1 MIQPPSKQSPTTLTK
16 AQARAQLWREG
27 HLRWK
32 LHKAQRIIYDLVKS
46 LPRDQREALIFCAR
60 GFGKSYLEV
69 VLALEDAIQNED
81 VKVAIVG
88 PTLLQTKKIVTPLMK
103 LITKDAPKGLIKQH
117 RSTDTWQIDSG
128 SCIALGGFDTIL
140 ESFRGQSLFNIYME
154 ETGFAKAD
162 ADEYEYM
169 LYSVL
174 MPTLRSRIGGRI
186 AHFTTPSRVVD
197 HPLHTWTLPK
207 CKLANAFYKFTIED
221 NPLLTTEQIEREIET
236 LGGRGSVTVDR
247 ELFCEI
253 RRDDSITVVTTF
265 DEKRHVDAIEPTH
278 QLAWMVGGDLGYT
291 DDLNAFLRGGY
302 DHNLGKVIIRDERW
316 FEPTTASSVIV
327 KNLQEWSAEKRWRFE
342 SYRLAMPDVTH
353 VVDIQ
358 GNTRTD
364 MSALGLSTAEPV
376 KDKFDSTITFI
387 RNEFYNDR
395 LVIHPDCKLLIE
407 TLRSA
412 TFNKQKTDFLRTS
425 ALGHADMLMALVYL
439 LRSIDRNTDLR
450 AKPSKLDTINVNDT
464 DNSLEQTFKAAFRR
478 IK

>member
-1 MIQPPSKQSPTTLTK
+1 MTLAPLNQSQRTLTK
-16 AQARAQLWREG
+16 QQARTILWRQG
-27 HLRWK
+27 NLRWK

-46 LPRDQREALIFCAR
+46 LPTEQREALIFCAR

-69 VLALEDAIQNED
+69 VLALEDVIQNPD
-81 VKVAIVG
+81 AKVAIIG
-88 PTLLQTKKIVTPLMK
+88 PTLLQTKKIITPLIK
-103 LITKDAPKGLIKQH
+103 AIIKDAPRGLIKQH
-117 RSTDTWQIDSG
+117 RSTDTWQIDNG

-140 ESFRGQSLFNIYME
+140 ESFRGQSIFNIYME

-162 ADEYEYM
+162 VAEYDYM

-207 CKLANAFYKFTIED
+207 CKLAGAFYKFTIED
-221 NPLLTTEQIEREIET
+221 NPRLTSEQIEREIES
-236 LGGRGSVTVDR
+236 LGGRGSVTVER

-265 DEKRHVDAIEPTH
+265 DEERHVAAVEPSH

-291 DDLNAFLRGGY
+291 DDLTAFVRGGY
-302 DHNLGKVIIRDERW
+302 DHNLGKVVIRDERW
-316 FEPTTASSVIV
+316 FDPKTASSSIV
-327 KNLQEWSAEKRWRFE
+327 KSLEEWRDDKRWRHE
-342 SYRLAMPDVTH
+342 GYRIGMPEVTH

-358 GNTRTD
+358 GNTRID
-364 MSALGLSTAEPV
+364 MSVLGLSTAAPL
-376 KDKFDSTITFI
+376 KDKFESTITFI

-407 TLRSA
+407 TLRSS

-439 LRSIDRNTDLR
+439 LRAVDRNTDLR
-450 AKPSKLDTINVNDT
+450 PKPSKLDSINVNDT
-464 DNSLEQTFKAAFRR
+464 DNSLEHTFKSAFRR